1 MGLTEPICG
10 QKPLHMW
17 TKTTTYMWTK
27 TTTYVDKIDKVILT
41 VKIILNFNLKWA
53 VSDAIKR
60 QKRYQNSQVE
70 FFSSS

>member
-1 MGLTEPICG
+1 
-10 QKPLHMW
+10 
-17 TKTTTYMWTK
+17 MWTK